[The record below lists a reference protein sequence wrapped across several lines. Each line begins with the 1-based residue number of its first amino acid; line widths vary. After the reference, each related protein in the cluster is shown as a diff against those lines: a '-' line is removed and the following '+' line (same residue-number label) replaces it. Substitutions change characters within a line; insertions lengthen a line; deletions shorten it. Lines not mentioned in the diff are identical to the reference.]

1 METKQFD
8 WNQSPWAAYFKAQE
22 NPLETLSTAKGMT
35 EFMGAVNQLTYGINP
50 YTKAEFTPL
59 MESDEKREDDEDH
72 DDVQK
77 PVEDEP
83 YWPSQEEIDN

>member
-1 METKQFD
+1 M
-8 WNQSPWAAYFKAQE
+8 AAYRD
-22 NPLETLSTAKGMT
+22 PLGTIKDFDGIVR
-35 EFMGAVNQLTYGINP
+35 FMGVINQLTCGINS
-50 YTKAEFTPL
+50 YAKAEFTPL